1 MSAKIIHVL
10 CEGQTEQG
18 FVKEVLKPYLLLN
31 GVTAVKSIMVQTNK
45 KLNARGGLVCYKH
58 AQTDLQI
65 QMASNRDTEYQRHI
79 FTTMFDLYALP
90 NNFPDYDACVRIT
103 DKYRRVSSLEKAFSL
118 DINNAR
124 FIPYIQLHEFESIVF
139 CGLDY
144 LKDLYTGCERKCD
157 SLFTAM
163 RMIGNPE
170 LINDKPETSPSKRII
185 NAIESKQKPFY
196 SYNKPRTGKY
206 IASKVG
212 IDILRSLCPHLNDW
226 IQQLIDA

>member
-18 FVKEVLKPYLLLN
+18 FVEEVLKPYLLL
-31 GVTAVKSIMVQTNK
+31 GGITAVKSIMVQTNK
-45 KLNARGGLVCYKH
+45 KLNARGGLVCYHH

-65 QMASNRDTEYQRHI
+65 LMASNRDTEYQRHI

-90 NNFPDYDACVRIT
+90 NDFPNYDACARISDRYMRVR
-103 DKYRRVSSLEKAFSL
+103 SLENAFSL
-118 DINNAR
+118 DINSNR

-139 CGLDY
+139 CGLGY
-144 LKDLYTGCERKCD
+144 LNELYPGCERKC
-157 SLFTAM
+157 SKLFLDM
-163 RMIGNPE
+163 ERIGNPE
-170 LINDKPETSPSKRII
+170 LINDKPATSPSKRII
-185 NAIESKQKPFY
+185 NAIESKQKPLY
-196 SYNKPRTGKY
+196 SYNKPRTGKF

-212 IDILRSLCPHLNDW
+212 IDRLREMCPHLNDW

>member
-18 FVKEVLKPYLLLN
+18 FVEEVLKPYLIIH
-31 GVTAVKSIMVQTNK
+31 GVTAVKSVMVQTNK
-45 KLNARGGLVCYKH
+45 RLNARGGLVCYHH
-58 AQTDLQI
+58 AQTDLRI
-65 QMASNRDTEYQRHI
+65 QMASNRDTEYQRHV

-90 NNFPDYDACVRIT
+90 NDFPDYDACSRVSDR
-103 DKYRRVSSLEKAFSL
+103 YRRVESLENAFSL
-118 DINNAR
+118 DINCDR

-144 LKDLYTGCERKCD
+144 LKDLYPGCERKCA
-157 SLFTAM
+157 SLFSDM
-163 RMIGNPE
+163 ERIGNPE
-170 LINDKPETSPSKRII
+170 LINDKPSTAPSKRII
-185 NAIESKQKPFY
+185 NAIESKQKPLY
-196 SYNKPRTGKY
+196 SYNKPRTGKF

-212 IDILRSLCPHLNDW
+212 IDSLREMCPHLNDW

>member
-18 FVKEVLKPYLLLN
+18 FVEEVLKPYLLLN

-45 KLNARGGLVCYKH
+45 KLNARGGLVSYKH

-90 NNFPDYDACVRIT
+90 NNFPDYDACVRIQ
-103 DKYRRVSSLEKAFSL
+103 DRYKRVTSLEKAFSS
-118 DINNAR
+118 DINSIR

-144 LKDLYTGCERKCD
+144 LKDLYPGCERKCA
-157 SLFTAM
+157 SLFADIQE
-163 RMIGNPE
+163 IGNPE
-170 LINDKPETSPSKRII
+170 LINDKPATAPSKRII
-185 NAIESKQKPFY
+185 NAIESKQRPLY

-206 IASKVG
+206 IASKVS
-212 IDILRSLCPHLNDW
+212 IDTLRLMCPHLNDW

>member
-18 FVKEVLKPYLLLN
+18 FVEEVLKPYLIIH
-31 GVTAVKSIMVQTNK
+31 GVTAVKSVMVQTNK
-45 KLNARGGLVCYKH
+45 RLNARGGLVCYHH
-58 AQTDLQI
+58 AQTDLRI
-65 QMASNRDTEYQRHI
+65 QMASNRDTEYQRHV

-90 NNFPDYDACVRIT
+90 NDFPDYDACSRVSDR
-103 DKYRRVSSLEKAFSL
+103 YRRVESLENAFSL
-118 DINNAR
+118 DINCDR

-144 LKDLYTGCERKCD
+144 LKDLYPGCERKCA
-157 SLFTAM
+157 SLFSDM
-163 RMIGNPE
+163 ERIGNPE
-170 LINDKPETSPSKRII
+170 LINDKPSTAPSKRII
-185 NAIESKQKPFY
+185 NAIESKQKPLY

-212 IDILRSLCPHLNDW
+212 IDSLRLMCPHLNDW